1 MNTLL
6 TTAAAVAIAVIG
18 FGMQAAAASTY
29 TVEHNFCVKSNCT
42 DGGQPTATPIADA
55 SGNYYG
61 TTVTGGSTNNGTV
74 YRMSFDGTAWKTAV
88 LHSFCLKTDCSDGA
102 QPHGGL
108 IMDSAGNLYGM
119 TSSGGYNDAGA
130 VYELSPN
137 GSKWTYTLL
146 YKFCKKSGCPDGQN
160 PYFASLSY
168 QGAATGAAY
177 DGTSPLYGTT
187 QMGGANQD
195 GVVFQLTPSGGT
207 WTESTV
213 HDFCALA
220 NCIDGGLPFAG
231 VVVDGSG
238 NIFGTAPLG
247 GVGESEDC
255 CGVLFELK
263 HGAHWT
269 YTQLYNFCSDMVSMV
284 CLDGQGPLAPPMIDA
299 MGNLYGTTALGGS
312 HNLGTVYK
320 VVPNGSNSKITTLYN
335 FCPAKNCPDG
345 DFPWTGAL
353 TMDSAGTLYGT
364 TSQGGGKANAGTVF
378 SLSGPKLNKFNAL
391 VVFTGRNGGA
401 AQSGVT
407 LDASG
412 ALYGV
417 TQGGGKELN
426 GVFYKIV
433 P

>member
-1 MNTLL
+1 MNRIL
-6 TTAAAVAIAVIG
+6 TAALAVTAIG
-18 FGMQAAAASTY
+18 FGMQHAAASTY
-29 TVEHNFCVKSNCT
+29 TVEHSFCVKSNCT
-42 DGGQPTATPIADA
+42 DGAQPTATPIADA

-61 TTVTGGSTNNGTV
+61 TTTAGGSSNNGTV
-74 YRMSFDGTAWKTAV
+74 YRMSFNGTVWKSTV
-88 LHSFCLKTDCSDGA
+88 LHSFCLKTDCADGS

-108 IMDSAGNLYGM
+108 IMDTAGNLYGM
-119 TSSGGYNDAGA
+119 TTNGGYNNAGV

-137 GSKWTYTLL
+137 GAKWTYTLL
-146 YKFCKKSGCPDGQN
+146 YKFCKKMGCADGQN
-160 PYFASLSY
+160 PFYANLSY
-168 QGAATGAAY
+168 QGASTGAAY

-195 GVVFQLTPSGGT
+195 GVVFQLTSSGGT
-207 WTESTV
+207 WTESIAYN
-213 HDFCALA
+213 FCSLA
-220 NCIDGGLPFAG
+220 NCIDGGMPFSG

-238 NIFGTAPLG
+238 NLFGTAPLG

-299 MGNLYGTTALGGS
+299 TGNLYGTTALGGS

-320 VVPNGSNSKITTLYN
+320 VVPNGTNSKITTLYN
-335 FCPAKNCPDG
+335 FCPTTNCPDG

-353 TMDSAGTLYGT
+353 TMDASGSLYGT
-364 TSQGGGKANAGTVF
+364 TSQGGGKANAGTVY

-391 VVFTGRNGGA
+391 VAFTGRNGGA
-401 AQSGVT
+401 SQSGVT
-407 LDASG
+407 LDSSG

-417 TQGGGKELN
+417 TQGGGKEKD
-426 GVFYKIV
+426 GVFFKIV